1 MGLMECGCE
10 ISHSGGACYTLF
22 MDSETQ
28 IIDAIKQ
35 RGLSDALRV
44 FLDIIEP
51 LGIVGA
57 QVLWIAQPLEEPG
70 GIDRLRALLDEDV

>member
-1 MGLMECGCE
+1 
-10 ISHSGGACYTLF
+10 

-57 QVLWIAQPLEEPG
+57 QVLWIAQPAAGLIGGRAVIAGLAQTLEEPG